1 MRLRLFNKTAI
12 MAVILLGSAL
22 PLSAAPS
29 YDCDRQLTEN
39 EQLICERRG
48 LANLDQEIADKFFE
62 LTAILNSGAAGVIRR
77 DQREFLT
84 RRQSCGYSVR
94 CTRKVMM
101 QRYHELDDML
111 QQQQAY
117 RRGEGRD
124 QEQYQEERDRTD
136 DYREQPDRREDYS
149 DNPDEQYQDQ
159 RGENEREEDY
169 SDETNRDQDYQRQ
182 QNAQPED
189 EDICRPGF
197 TNVNG
202 ECVHNSELEG
212 RNERDNNQPGSTLAL
227 TPGEYGIY
235 ILANGADLRLD
246 PNADQLLFTEQK
258 TGNPNGKR
266 LQSFIIAAHQGAFI
280 IRDKQSGLMMH
291 ADDNGDGQVSTR
303 YQPSD
308 GYTKVLIT
316 NANEGCFYLQTVA
329 SGRYWTW
336 EKNSQVI
343 ITRRKPT
350 GEESMFCFKKQG

>member
-1 MRLRLFNKTAI
+1 MRLRLLNKTAI

-29 YDCDRQLTEN
+29 YDCDRRLTEN

-117 RRGEGRD
+117 RRGERRD
-124 QEQYQEERDRTD
+124 QEQYQEERA
-136 DYREQPDRREDYS
+136 
-149 DNPDEQYQDQ
+149 
-159 RGENEREEDY
+159 ENDREEDY

-197 TNVNG
+197 TNMNG

-212 RNERDNNQPGSTLAL
+212 KNERDDNQPGSTLAL

-235 ILANGADLRLD
+235 VLANGADLRLD

-266 LQSFIIAAHQGAFI
+266 LQSFIIAAHQGAYI

-343 ITRRKPT
+343 ITRRPCSSISASASRQL
-350 GEESMFCFKKQG
+350 GNSSPVL